1 MSGFSPKVDVALLAL
16 YGRKGRGKTTLAVF
30 LGILY
35 ARTGVSAPIYSNIHL
50 RIPGVET
57 IQVSKVSQL
66 ISQCPGDPCVCPPR
80 IIIADEFDK
89 SFTSRIGWV
98 EKEHEQKLVE
108 LVSNIRKHNT
118 IAFIATSQLKKKIKN
133 DYRHNCDYIV
143 EPTGTLDAAGC
154 PEYFIWDDV
163 ELYEESGK
171 KRYEHAE
178 FCAAELPLDFLNKT
192 FNTREIVP
200 LEWD

>member
-1 MSGFSPKVDVALLAL
+1 MN
-16 YGRKGRGKTTLAVF
+16 
-30 LGILY
+30 
-35 ARTGVSAPIYSNIHL
+35 APIYSNIHL